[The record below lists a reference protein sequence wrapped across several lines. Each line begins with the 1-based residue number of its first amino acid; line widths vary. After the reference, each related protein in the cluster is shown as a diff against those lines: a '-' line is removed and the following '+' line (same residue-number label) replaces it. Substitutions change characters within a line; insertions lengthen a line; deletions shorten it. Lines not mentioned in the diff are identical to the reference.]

1 MGRHAEVERTTNETA
16 VRLVVSLDGKGR
28 AEVTTGIPFL
38 DHMLSL
44 MAMQAMFD
52 VNIRATGDLSVDY
65 HHTVEDVGIA
75 LGQGLRKA
83 LGDLKGIRRFG
94 EATVPMDEALSSVVV
109 DISGRPVL
117 IYRVEA
123 TGKILDFDAG
133 LAESFLKALVD
144 HAGITMHVNL
154 WYGKDLHHV
163 IESIFKGLGRALD
176 QATAVDERRTGVP
189 STKGTL

>member
-1 MGRHAEVERTTNETA
+1 MGRYAEVERKTKETA
-16 VRLVVSLDGKGR
+16 VRLAVSLDGEGH
-28 AEVTTGIPFL
+28 AEVSTGIPFL

-52 VNIRATGDLSVDY
+52 LNIQATGDLSVDY
-65 HHTVEDVGIA
+65 HHTVEDVGIT
-75 LGQGLRKA
+75 LGQALRKA

-94 EATVPMDEALSSVVV
+94 DATVPMDEALSTVVV
-109 DISGRPVL
+109 DVSGRPILV
-117 IYRVEA
+117 YRVDA
-123 TGKILDFDAG
+123 AGRILDFDAG

-154 WYGKDLHHV
+154 WYGKDLHH
-163 IESIFKGLGRALD
+163 ILESVFKGLGRALD
-176 QATAVDERRTGVP
+176 QATDVDLRRSGVP